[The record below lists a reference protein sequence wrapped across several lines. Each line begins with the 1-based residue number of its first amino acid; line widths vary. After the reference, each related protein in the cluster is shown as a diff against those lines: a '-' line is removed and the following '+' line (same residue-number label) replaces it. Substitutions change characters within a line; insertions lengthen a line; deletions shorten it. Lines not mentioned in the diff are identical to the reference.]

1 MPELY
6 VTRRVHY
13 QEQLDRLCR
22 EAAEVEDA
30 LHGVKEA
37 NDLPAARRSELLAR
51 VGRLHDAFLQL
62 TTDNRELISQQ
73 EYKLL
78 EDHQETMARWLAV
91 LEGRSR
97 L

>member
-22 EAAEVEDA
+22 EAAQVEDA
-30 LHGVKEA
+30 LHGIKEA
-37 NDLPAARRSELLAR
+37 NDLPAASRNELLAR
-51 VGRLHDAFLQL
+51 VARLHDAFLQL
-62 TTDNRELISQQ
+62 ETDNRELISQQ

-78 EDHQETMARWLAV
+78 EDQQETLARWLAV

>member
-22 EAAEVEDA
+22 EANEVEED

-37 NDLPAARRSELLAR
+37 NDLPAARRDELLAR
-51 VGRLHDAFLQL
+51 IARLHDAFLQL
-62 TTDNRELISQQ
+62 ETDNRELISQQ

-78 EDHQETMARWLAV
+78 EDQQETMARWLAV

>member
-22 EAAEVEDA
+22 EAAEVEES
-30 LHGVKEA
+30 LHGVKSA
-37 NDLPAARRSELLAR
+37 NDVPAARREELLAR
-51 VGRLHDAFLQL
+51 IAHLHDAFLQL
-62 TTDNRELISQQ
+62 STDNRELISQQ

-78 EDHQETMARWLAV
+78 EDRQETMAHWLAV